1 MNILGSQYRTIL
13 REATDEI
20 IIEKSRFI
28 AYAKPVESEEEAIAF
43 IASIKKKHKDATHN
57 VPAYLIGEQNEIQRY
72 NDDGEPSGTAGVPI
86 LEMMKKEDLK
96 NLVVVVTRYFGG
108 IKLGTG
114 GLVRAYTKAAKMAI
128 DASQIIFKSKLTQLI
143 FRVDYNLL
151 GKIEYEIE
159 KNNFIIYSKSYMD
172 CVEIVLLVEDES
184 ITEIVGQYENWIQ
197 NKADYSVGKTELF
210 NVINGKVI
218 YNEEA

>member
-1 MNILGSQYRTIL
+1 MNVLGSQYRTIL

-57 VPAYLIGEQNEIQRY
+57 VPVYLIGEQNEIQRY

-108 IKLGTG
+108 VKLGTG
-114 GLVRAYTKAAKMAI
+114 GLVRAYTKVAKMAI
-128 DASQIIFKSKLTQLI
+128 NAAQIIFKSKLTKLV

-159 KNNFIIYSKSYMD
+159 KNNFIIYSKLYMD
-172 CVEIVLLVEDES
+172 YVEIVLLVDDES

-197 NKADYSVGKTELF
+197 SKADYTVGATELF
-210 NVINGKVI
+210 NVIDGKVI
-218 YNEEA
+218 YKEEA

>member
-72 NDDGEPSGTAGVPI
+72 NDDGGPSGTAGVPI

-172 CVEIVLLVEDES
+172 YVEIVLLVEAES

-197 NKADYSVGKTELF
+197 NKADYSVGETELF
-210 NVINGKVI
+210 NVIDGKVI

>member
-1 MNILGSQYRTIL
+1 MGSQYRTIL

-172 CVEIVLLVEDES
+172 YVEIVLLVEDES

-197 NKADYSVGKTELF
+197 NKADYSVGETELF
-210 NVINGKVI
+210 NVIDGKVI

>member
-1 MNILGSQYRTIL
+1 MGSQYRTIL

-114 GLVRAYTKAAKMAI
+114 GLVRAYTKSAKMAI

-172 CVEIVLLVEDES
+172 YVEIVLLVEDES

-197 NKADYSVGKTELF
+197 NKADYSVGETELF
-210 NVINGKVI
+210 NVIDGKVI

>member
-1 MNILGSQYRTIL
+1 MGSQYRTIL

-57 VPAYLIGEQNEIQRY
+57 VPVYLIGEQNEIQRY

-108 IKLGTG
+108 VKLGTG
-114 GLVRAYTKAAKMAI
+114 GLVRAYTKVAKMAI
-128 DASQIIFKSKLTQLI
+128 NAAQIIFKSKLTKLV

-159 KNNFIIYSKSYMD
+159 KNNFIIYSKLYMD
-172 CVEIVLLVEDES
+172 YVEIVLLVDDES

-197 NKADYSVGKTELF
+197 SKADYTVGATELF
-210 NVINGKVI
+210 NVIDGKVI
-218 YNEEA
+218 YKEEA

>member
-1 MNILGSQYRTIL
+1 MGSQYRTIL

-43 IASIKKKHKDATHN
+43 IASIKKKHKDAAHN

-172 CVEIVLLVEDES
+172 YVEIVLLVEDES

-197 NKADYSVGKTELF
+197 NKADYSVGETELF
-210 NVINGKVI
+210 NVIDGKVI

>member
-172 CVEIVLLVEDES
+172 YVEIVLLVEDES

>member
-172 CVEIVLLVEDES
+172 YVEIVLLVEDES

-197 NKADYSVGKTELF
+197 NKADYSVGETELF
-210 NVINGKVI
+210 NVIDGKVI